1 MISYYFK
8 PAHNK
13 ELQVLD
19 EYRPGAWVS
28 VEHPTRVEIAQLTE
42 QFQLNAGNMKDAL
55 DKDEMPRLDSDNGYN
70 YIYTSYVFST
80 DEQEATTLPILF
92 VIGEDLFITVAFKD
106 MPHLDKFLEGNLSF
120 ATNKPTELFLL
131 ALEQIVS
138 QYDEFIN
145 KISKHIQRI
154 RSQLRSHSV
163 AREDFVDFVVIEDDL
178 NELLSVLQPLSAMLR
193 RLSLG
198 HYIDV
203 QKTDK
208 EIIEDLLLTSEQ
220 SIESCTSNIKT
231 IGNIREAYSTISSNE
246 LNRTMKVLTIATV
259 LIALPNVFFGM
270 FGMNVRLPFA
280 DHPDGYFIIIGVT
293 LVVMLITIWFA
304 KIKKIF

>member
-1 MISYYFK
+1 MISYYLK

-13 ELQVLD
+13 ELQVLE
-19 EYRPGAWVS
+19 EYSPGAWVS

-42 QFQLNAGNMKDAL
+42 QFKLNAGNMKDAL
-55 DKDEMPRLDSDNGYN
+55 DRDEMPRLDSDNGYN
-70 YIYTSYVFST
+70 YIYTSYIFST
-80 DEQEATTLPILF
+80 DEKEATTLPILF
-92 VIGEDLFITVAFKD
+92 VIGEDLFMTVAYKD
-106 MPHLDKFLEGNLSF
+106 MPGLDKFLDGSVSF

-131 ALEQIVS
+131 MLEQIVG

-154 RSQLRSHSV
+154 RGQLRSHSV

-198 HYIDV
+198 HYINV
-203 QKTDK
+203 QKADK
-208 EIIEDLLLTSEQ
+208 DFIEDLLLNSEQ
-220 SIESCTSNIKT
+220 SIQACTSNIKT
-231 IGNIREAYSTISSNE
+231 IGNIREAYSTIASNE
-246 LNRTMKVLTIATV
+246 LNRTMKILTIATV

-270 FGMNVRLPFA
+270 YGMNVRLPFA
-280 DHPDGYFIIIGVT
+280 DHPDGYFIIIGAT
-293 LVVMLITIWFA
+293 LLVMLVTIWVA
-304 KIKKIF
+304 KLKKIV